1 MIELDGSRGEGG
13 GQIIRTALSLA
24 MITGKAFRIRQ
35 IRTRRK
41 RPGLQRQHLTAV
53 LAAREISR
61 AEVSGASLDSRE
73 LVFHP
78 GPVTPGTYCFRLGTA
93 GSTSLVLQ
101 TILPP
106 LLCAS
111 SPSVLTLEGGTH
123 NPMAPPF
130 DFLRDVFLARI
141 NCSGPQIDIELDR
154 YGFYPAG
161 GGRISTTITPAPTF
175 QPFELTTRGR
185 LLNRHAQAVIAHLPR
200 HIAERELAVLRSSLD
215 LEPVEC
221 SIRTDVDSAGP
232 GNVVLLRCEW
242 EHITEIFTAFGQKG
256 IPAEQVASTLAEEAR
271 RHLATTAPVGIHLAD
286 QLLLPLVLAGGGRF
300 VTLPLTAHS
309 RTNME
314 VIHAFMGEC
323 IHTRKVAG
331 GLVEIGIEK

>member
-13 GQIIRTALSLA
+13 GQIVRTALSLA
-24 MITGKAFRIRQ
+24 MITGKAFRIRH
-35 IRTRRK
+35 IRARRK
-41 RPGLQRQHLTAV
+41 RPGLQHQHLTAV

-61 AEVSGASLDSRE
+61 AEVSGATIDSRE
-73 LVFHP
+73 LVFRP
-78 GPVTPGTYCFRLGTA
+78 GPVTPGTYRFRLGTA

-111 SPSVLTLEGGTH
+111 ASSVLMLEGGTH

-130 DFLRDVFLARI
+130 DFLRDVFLDRI
-141 NCSGPQIDIELDR
+141 NCCGPQIDIELDR

-161 GGRISTTITPAPTF
+161 GGRIRTAITPAPTF

-185 LLNRHAQAVIAHLPR
+185 LLNRHAQAIVARLPR
-200 HIAERELAVLRSSLD
+200 HIAERELAVLRSALD
-215 LEPVEC
+215 LSPAEG

-232 GNVVLLRCEW
+232 GNVVMLRCEW
-242 EHITEIFTAFGQKG
+242 EYVTEIFTAFGQKG
-256 IPAEQVASTLAEEAR
+256 IPAEQVASALVEEAR

-300 VTLPLTAHS
+300 VTLPLTTHT
-309 RTNME
+309 RTTME
-314 VIHAFMGEC
+314 IIHAFMGDF
-323 IHTRKVAG
+323 IRTREIAG
-331 GLVEIGIEK
+331 GLVEIRIDK